1 MQASSGGT
9 NPHGSNDPIIF
20 ELEQKLNTLAAEMS
34 RLEIAALSGQYS
46 PLPMWDLATMMQS
59 TRYPLLMERYFDLQ
73 KSGRDRIEAAL
84 DRARSAKLFLGFMQ
98 TDIPNKPTKA
108 PVAPTATHGP
118 VSVATHA
125 PDPVAKAAIPAQAQR
140 ANTHA
145 PPSRGIPVVTFTSEL
160 IFATRPAAEN
170 LPGAPAQRLH
180 ENNTSQTPLQNR
192 NVTPQNKDT
201 PGKGKNP
208 WLESRE
214 KAGLPVKF
222 RAPSKGG
229 KIDPRLIT
237 IGWSRFQSY
246 AALPRTMPIMQNG
259 QPVKDR
265 DGNDRVA
272 KIMNPADYGGNTY
285 YDLGLCEAW
294 FLHGDCVDWG
304 LCPCRHW
311 FFDATERRWVLD
323 AFLTKMS
330 GTFEGPW
337 LPPDDD
343 ASGYVGIPREYI
355 SGRVFEPEH

>member
-192 NVTPQNKDT
+192 N
-201 PGKGKNP
+201 
-208 WLESRE
+208 LESRE